1 MRIGPGIA
9 LAGALSSGIAAAQTP
24 PAAGIF
30 PGSVVVPG
38 TNTSLKIGGYVK
50 LDYTYD
56 FSATEDIVGGLNP
69 GTIPLDANVPG
80 TTASPGHNIHG
91 VSQLTA
97 SESRFNIETRTPT
110 SFGEVK
116 TFIEGDFFNPNGLVN
131 SNSFKVESDSSG
143 FELRYAYGTLGQWL
157 LGQFNSLFRDIS
169 AEAETLDYN
178 GPISGGVFRQPLVRY
193 LYPAGSGLEIAVA
206 AENPQTFWT
215 EATSAATLGGT
226 TNTTFG
232 TGQGDKVPDLTAAA
246 TLNAPWGHV
255 ALRGV
260 FRDLHDHN
268 GTTISQSKFGW
279 GLGLSGNLNTGGLDD
294 LIAQVNGGEGVGRY
308 MNTFSPL
315 VPDAVVNTAAD
326 KMTTIGAW
334 GGLLGYQHWWTT
346 TLRSTVVGSYLRQQ
360 NPSGAFTPAALAVQ
374 GKQWWTATLNLIW
387 SPVPEIDTGIEFIR
401 ENRTLH
407 DGQRGNANRAQL
419 SARFRF

>member
-1 MRIGPGIA
+1 M
-9 LAGALSSGIAAAQTP
+9 AAAQTA

-30 PGSVVVPG
+30 SGSMLVPG

-56 FSATEDIVGGLNP
+56 FSAQENIVGGLNP
-69 GTIPLDANVPG
+69 GAIPLDANVPG
-80 TTASPGHNIHG
+80 TTASPGRNIHG
-91 VSQLTA
+91 ASQMTA

-110 SFGEVK
+110 SYGEVK

-131 SNSFKVESDSSG
+131 SNSFKVNSNSSG
-143 FELRYAYGTLGQWL
+143 FELRYAYGTLGPWL
-157 LGQFNSLFRDIS
+157 IGQFNSVFRDTF

-193 LYPAGSGLEIAVA
+193 LYAAGSGLEFVLA

-215 EATSAATLGGT
+215 EATGTATLGGT

-232 TGQGDKVPDLTAAA
+232 TGQGDKVPDFTASA

-260 FRDLHDHN
+260 FRDLYDHN

-279 GLGLSGNLNTGGLDD
+279 GLGLSANLDTGGKDD
-294 LIAQVNGGEGVGRY
+294 LIVQVNGGEGVGRY

-315 VPDAVVNTAAD
+315 VPDAVVNTATNR
-326 KMTTIGAW
+326 MTTIAAV
-334 GGLLGYQHWWTT
+334 GGLLGYQHWWSS
-346 TLRSTVVGSYLRQQ
+346 TLRSTVVGSYLREL
-360 NPSGAFTPAALAVQ
+360 NPSGAFAPAALAVQ
-374 GKQWWTATLNLIW
+374 GKYWWTGTVNLIW
-387 SPVPEIDTGIEFIR
+387 SPVPQIDTGIEYIH
-401 ENRTLH
+401 ENRTIEN
-407 DGQRGNANRAQL
+407 GQRGDINRAQL
-419 SARFRF
+419 SARFHF